1 MFDNELF
8 SVKNKTIIITGG
20 LGLLGSEFA
29 RYLREQG
36 ANVVVFDIIERKPE
50 RLQLFDNL
58 IIKHV
63 DVTDKKSILE
73 GLFEV
78 QEIWDTPS
86 GLVNCA
92 AIDFPPS
99 KDSQLFEDYPESEWD
114 KVMEVNVK
122 GVFLCC
128 QVIGTAMAVYNRG
141 SIVNISSIY
150 GMVSPDQHIYEYK
163 ENPFIK
169 PISYSVSK
177 SALLNL
183 TRYLATY
190 WGQEGVRVNTLT
202 FGGVKNN
209 QDQEFEKNYINKV
222 PMGRMAS
229 KDEYNGAVQ
238 FLLSDASSYMTG
250 ANLVIDGGW
259 TAW

>member
-1 MFDNELF
+1 MN
-8 SVKNKTIIITGG
+8 
-20 LGLLGSEFA
+20 
-29 RYLREQG
+29 
-36 ANVVVFDIIERKPE
+36 
-50 RLQLFDNL
+50 
-58 IIKHV
+58 V
-63 DVTDKKSILE
+63 DVTNKKSIE
-73 GLFEV
+73 AGLRD
-78 QEIWDTPS
+78 IKSKWDTPS
-86 GLVNCA
+86 GLINCA

-99 KDSQLFEDYPESEWD
+99 KDSHRFEDYPESEFD

-128 QVIGTAMAVYNRG
+128 QVIGTAMAEYNRG
-141 SIVNISSIY
+141 SIVNIGSTY
-150 GMVSPDQHIYEYK
+150 GMVSPDQRIYQYK
-163 ENPFIK
+163 DNPFIK

-190 WGQEGVRVNTLT
+190 WGRDGVRVNTLT

-209 QDQEFEKNYINKV
+209 QDTEFEKNYIEKV
-222 PMGRMAS
+222 PLGRMAS

>member
-1 MFDNELF
+1 MF
-8 SVKNKTIIITGG
+8 SVENKTIIITGG
-20 LGLLGSEFA
+20 LGLLGSEFV
-29 RYLREQG
+29 RHLREQG
-36 ANVVVFDIIERKPE
+36 ANVVVFDLIKGNPE
-50 RLQLFDNL
+50 QHQQFDNL

-63 DVTDKKSILE
+63 DVTNKKSILD
-73 GLFEV
+73 GLSEIE
-78 QEIWDTPS
+78 EIWDTPS

-99 KDSQLFEDYPESEWD
+99 KESQLFEDYPESEWD
-114 KVMEVNVK
+114 NVMEVNVK
-122 GVFLCC
+122 GIFLCC
-128 QVIGTAMAVYNRG
+128 QVIGTAMAEYNRG

-150 GMVSPDQHIYEYK
+150 GMVSPDQRIYEYK

-177 SALLNL
+177 SALYNL

-190 WGQEGVRVNTLT
+190 WGRDGVRVNTLT
-202 FGGVKNN
+202 LGGVLNN
-209 QDQEFEKNYINKV
+209 QDATFKHNYSEKV

-229 KDEYNGAVQ
+229 KKEYNGAIQ

-250 ANLVIDGGW
+250 ANLIIDGGW
-259 TAW
+259 TSW